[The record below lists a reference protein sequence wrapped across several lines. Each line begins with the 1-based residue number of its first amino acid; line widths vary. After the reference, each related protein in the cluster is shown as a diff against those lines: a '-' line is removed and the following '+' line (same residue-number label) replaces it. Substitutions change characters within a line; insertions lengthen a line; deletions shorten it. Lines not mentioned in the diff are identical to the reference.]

1 MLLPANRGVR
11 IVSHASPPPEAPD
24 RSGGLWIDTLPRPGW
39 QNMAIDHAMFDW
51 AEATGGQLWRLYRW
65 EPHCLSF
72 GRHEPAARRYDRTR
86 IDGLG
91 IDCVRRPT
99 GGRGVWHAREL
110 TYAVAAPVAA
120 YGSLQSAYRAIHE
133 VLARAVAGLGA
144 AADLADDRSVPG
156 LGSGP
161 CFAAA
166 VGGEIVVGGKK
177 VLGSAQRRGDTA
189 LLQHGSLLLED
200 DQSLVRS
207 VHHAAAPPEAPEA
220 PLSAILGRTVSF
232 ASAADAVSAALAEA
246 GLGPAPLNLTDA
258 VLQHAALHY
267 DRYRS
272 DTWTWER

>member
-1 MLLPANRGVR
+1 
-11 IVSHASPPPEAPD
+11 
-24 RSGGLWIDTLPRPGW
+24 
-39 QNMAIDHAMFDW
+39 MAIDHAMFDW

-65 EPHCLSF
+65 DPHCLSF
-72 GRHEPAARRYDRTR
+72 GRHEPAARRYDRAR
-86 IDGLG
+86 ISQLG

-110 TYAVAAPVAA
+110 TYAVAAPVTAYGTLQAA
-120 YGSLQSAYRAIHE
+120 YRTIHG
-133 VLARAVAGLGA
+133 VLARAVAALGVP
-144 AADLADDRSVPG
+144 ADLADNRSVPG

-207 VHHAAAPPEAPEA
+207 VHHASAPAEAPEA
-220 PLSAILGRTVSF
+220 PLSAILGRTIGF
-232 ASAADAVSAALAEA
+232 AAAADAVSAALAGIGSA
-246 GLGPAPLNLTDA
+246 PAPADLADE